1 MSNYIGQM
9 EALMHGKDSVEVI
22 SEMKSKGVYEEE
34 IKKISKYK
42 VFEGNKPSNSILI
55 NKLTPET
62 FGMLIAMYE
71 HIIFT
76 KGVIWNIFSF
86 DQWGVELGK
95 VLASKL
101 LTEIE
106 SGKIKNH
113 DDSTKSLLKKL
124 KN

>member
-1 MSNYIGQM
+1 M
-9 EALMHGKDSVEVI
+9 EALMHGKDSGEVI
-22 SEMKSKGVYEEE
+22 SEMKSKGVSEEE

-62 FGMLIAMYE
+62 FGILIAMYE

-95 VLASKL
+95 ELSIALNKGNISNIDPSTGQLKDIISKF
-101 LTEIE
+101 
-106 SGKIKNH
+106 S
-113 DDSTKSLLKKL
+113 SY
-124 KN
+124 

>member
-1 MSNYIGQM
+1 
-9 EALMHGKDSVEVI
+9 MHGKDFSEVI
-22 SEMKSKGVYEEE
+22 SELKSKGVSEEE

-55 NKLTPET
+55 NKLNPET

>member
-1 MSNYIGQM
+1 M
-9 EALMHGKDSVEVI
+9 EALMHGKDFSEVI
-22 SEMKSKGVYEEE
+22 SEMKSKGVSEEE